1 MKKLSVKTKLLSGF
15 ILCVL
20 ILTFVGFTGIN
31 GMKTLNNNAKEMFHY
46 NFKSVIHLHSIKER
60 LLFIRAGIDSAVL
73 YENND
78 KTKEAIENM
87 NALDL
92 EMSTLLQEY
101 GEFNHTSEV
110 KDKFDNLYNTIQEY
124 RLISNDI
131 LALADNG
138 DYAKAKEGLPRITD
152 IRNSIDDE
160 IDSLIYETENNAIA
174 KNDSNKNTYYSKKN
188 NIIIVMVIGTIVALC
203 IGLVISISIA
213 KKIKQM
219 LLFAKALGE
228 GDFTFNT
235 YVKGQDELA
244 NLSNSLNSAREK
256 LRDLVKVISDQ
267 TQEVSASSEELSATL
282 EEMSSTFTQIDSNVS
297 SIVGSIQEINVTTE
311 ELSATVIQVDSGIT
325 QLASDSTES
334 NDEAFKIKNRA
345 MDIKNRGAKSKELAE
360 QLSKEKNDMILE
372 SIEQSKV
379 VEEIIGFTQSIA
391 EIANRTNLLALNA
404 AIEAARAGEHGRG
417 FAVVADEI
425 RSLAEKSTSDV
436 NNIQNV
442 VSNVKDAVTNLT
454 IHSKDLLDFINGQ
467 VKDDYQLLID
477 TGVNYDN
484 DSSYVSNLSNSIAAM
499 SEELNA
505 STNEIA
511 NVTQTIT
518 SNIEATSNSSGEIL
532 NSIDQIAVAMDG
544 VAETAQHQA
553 QIAEKL
559 SHMILQFKI

>member
-20 ILTFVGFTGIN
+20 ILIFVGFTGTN

-46 NFKSVIHLHSIKER
+46 NFKSVIQLHSIKER
-60 LLFIRAGIDSAVL
+60 LLFIRAEIDNAVL

-78 KTKEAIENM
+78 KTKEAIKNI

-92 EMSTLLQEY
+92 EISSLLQEY

-110 KDKFDNLYNTIQEY
+110 KDKFDNLLNTIEEY
-124 RLISNDI
+124 RLTRNDV
-131 LALADNG
+131 LALADSG
-138 DYAKAKEGLPRITD
+138 DYAKAKNGLPRITD
-152 IRNSIDDE
+152 IRNTIDDE

-174 KNDSNKNTYYSKKN
+174 KNDNNKNTYYSKKN
-188 NIIIVMVIGTIVALC
+188 NIIIVMVIGTIVALF
-203 IGLVISISIA
+203 IGLVISLSIA